1 MFRSFDLRA
10 LRAGAMAL
18 VVAFSLSGC
27 LSVKSYVD
35 PKLPVV
41 TKADLVPTTTPH
53 PLQLQFQFLTN
64 GKPNP
69 RATNALRPQVLTVA
83 NQSGMFSTV
92 GDAPVGTD
100 GGTLTVTIDN
110 VADVGNAVGK
120 GIGTGL
126 TFGLAGSLV
135 TDGYVCTVTYTRDG
149 KTLSTKVEHA
159 IHSTVGNK
167 KGPEGLVPMKVAQAS
182 EQVMQQMM
190 WNALNDLSR
199 QQAFQ

>member
-10 LRAGAMAL
+10 MRAGAMAL
-18 VVAFSLSGC
+18 VVALSLSGC
-27 LSVKSYVD
+27 LSLKSYVD

-41 TKADLVPTTTPH
+41 TKADLVPAATPH
-53 PLQLQFQFLTN
+53 PVQVQFEFLTN

-69 RATNALRPQVLTVA
+69 RATTQVRPHVLSVA
-83 NQSGMFSTV
+83 TQSGMFSSV
-92 GDAPVGTD
+92 GDAPVGAD
-100 GGTLTVTIDN
+100 GGTLKVTIEN
-110 VADVGNAVGK
+110 VADKGDAVGK

-135 TDGYVCTVTYTRDG
+135 TDGYICTVTYTRDG
-149 KTLSTKVEHA
+149 KTVETKVQHA

-167 KGPEGLVPMKVAQAS
+167 KGPEGLVPMKLAQAS
-182 EQVMQQMM
+182 DQVMQQMM

-199 QQAFQ
+199 QQAFM